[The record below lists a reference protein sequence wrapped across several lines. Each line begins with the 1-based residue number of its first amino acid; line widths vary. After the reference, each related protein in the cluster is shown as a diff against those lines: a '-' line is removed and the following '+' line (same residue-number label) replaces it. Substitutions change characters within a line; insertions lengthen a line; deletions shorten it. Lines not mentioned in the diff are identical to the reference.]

1 MRDEEFFLKGREA
14 LVCMGISLLVIAVAA
29 VYLLLD
35 LGDSIELPCLALP
48 FGFLAFI
55 ISLRVALNDDPS
67 AIRAIR
73 AFWPIQKIVVSGS
86 GIALHRKDNSVASEM
101 AWHEVVD
108 AQYLIMRHKVWGTE
122 VSREPDSLKFT
133 LTGGRTFEIPLSNIL
148 RKEESARM
156 VRAVVTH
163 LAAAGYQ
170 PSRVRPRE

>member
-35 LGDSIELPCLALP
+35 LGDSIELPCLAVP

-55 ISLRVALNDDPS
+55 ISLRVMTNDDPR

-73 AFWPIQKIVVSGS
+73 AFWPIRKIVVSGS

-108 AQYLIMRHKVWGTE
+108 MQYLIVRHMVWGTE
-122 VSREPDSLKFT
+122 VRREPDSLAFT
-133 LTGGRTFEIPLSNIL
+133 LTGGRTFEIPLSIIL
-148 RKEESARM
+148 RKDDRPKM

-163 LAAAGYQ
+163 LTAAGYQ
-170 PSRVRPRE
+170 PKKD